1 MNKYMIYWWV
11 LCCLQVLGFA
21 TAIKFGLYYD
31 IIGIDPTH
39 ITKLIAIIHIVTSII
54 VGYCIFRKNE
64 PFSDALWYT
73 AETQLSIGMIGT
85 LIGFIIMLNSAFA
98 HIGTGD
104 IGGIKD
110 SIAMIGLGMGIAI
123 RATLLGLLSGVLIK
137 AQLLILDK
145 ACATKSK

>member
-1 MNKYMIYWWV
+1 MNKFMIYWWV

-21 TAIKFGLYYD
+21 TAWKFGLYYE

-39 ITKLIAIIHIVTSII
+39 ITKLIAFIHIVASLII
-54 VGYCIFRKNE
+54 VYCILRKNE

-73 AETQLSIGMIGT
+73 AETQLSLGMIGT
-85 LIGFIIMLNSAFA
+85 LIGFIIMLNSAFVN
-98 HIGTGD
+98 IGAGD
-104 IGGIKD
+104 LEGIKN
-110 SIAMIGLGMGIAI
+110 SIAMIGIGMGVAI

-145 ACATKSK
+145 ACETEPK